1 MCIYN
6 FLCSVHTPLE
16 KAQRRGKKGRERGK
30 GRERKRGEKEKRGTE
45 KLSLIDS
52 PVGKTAS
59 NSIFCVYLKDT
70 VDGLLVSQER
80 EILHLLDY
88 SLGAVY

>member
-1 MCIYN
+1 MC
-6 FLCSVHTPLE
+6 TPLFKKPRE
-16 KAQRRGKKGRERGK
+16 GERKGGRGGREQRGKEEKKKRERW
-30 GRERKRGEKEKRGTE
+30 TE

-52 PVGKTAS
+52 PVGKPAS
-59 NSIFCVYLKDT
+59 KSIFWVYYLKDT
-70 VDGLLVSQER
+70 VDGLLVSQKR